1 VQAFI
6 DAGAQGIVGA
16 AFAPGLLS
24 PEEFVAME
32 AAVKQGVSVAIS
44 SRAGSG
50 RTFAPSKMRAAGFIQ
65 ADNLTPQKTRILL
78 AFALSKTKNRTEI
91 QRMFDTY

>member
-1 VQAFI
+1 
-6 DAGAQGIVGA
+6 
-16 AFAPGLLS
+16 
-24 PEEFVAME
+24 ME
-32 AAVKQGVSVAIS
+32 AAVKKGVAVAIS

-50 RTFAPSKMRAAGFIQ
+50 RTFAPSKMRDAGFIQ

-78 AFALSKTKNRTEI
+78 AMALTKTKDRNEI